1 MDPPTFKTSSDSEVD
16 CLDEFH
22 IAMDQSSRTINMDHI
37 LPELLAFPPHPPPAT
52 PLTDAEYD
60 ARIRSVVKLLN
71 QLPARKLT
79 GMVAGESNLLD
90 VCCVYIRSREYLL
103 QLIRPAADCSP
114 ASGLR
119 SFH

>member
-22 IAMDQSSRTINMDHI
+22 IAVDQSSRAINMDTL

-60 ARIRSVVKLLN
+60 IQIRSVLKLLN
-71 QLPARKLT
+71 QLPAKKLI
-79 GMVAGESNLLD
+79 GNVAGGSNLLD
-90 VCCVYIRSREYLL
+90 VCRAYT
-103 QLIRPAADCSP
+103 CSTRVSAP
-114 ASGLR
+114 R
-119 SFH
+119 C